1 MCDID
6 CELSHLRLL
15 KYDNISMYHSH
26 GHRGEAEVLGKV
38 ADDSYAFL
46 GEFFE
51 VCPEITVLVLDRDDW
66 EKWALKTPYGNPIV
80 PDNKIYYGV
89 EPPRSWIDA
98 LLRLIEKAPPSM
110 GEELTK
116 LSGSG
121 STQIED
127 VIESL
132 FTLNFFAAT
141 VAHEMAHPF
150 LGENLILPQ
159 PIEYKH
165 AHNLDAFWIGEFI
178 PQYAMYSFLQSRDR
192 LLCKKW
198 LTLMKAAYEGG
209 LGGVRYVGLRE
220 MGARYPELLEECV
233 ENIYWYQAQLF
244 VMSSDIYEDHGEG
257 FLKTVVEVLRLSEA
271 LLLGEMRRRIDIDT
285 WLRKWDQ
292 R

>member
-6 CELSHLRLL
+6 RELSHLSLL
-15 KYDNISMYHSH
+15 KYDYISVYHTH
-26 GHRGEAEVLGKV
+26 GFREEAKVLGEV
-38 ADDSYAFL
+38 ADDSCEFL
-46 GEFFE
+46 GDFFE
-51 VCPEITVLVLDRDDW
+51 VCPEIMVLVLDRDDW
-66 EKWALKTPYGNPIV
+66 EKQAPRTPYGNPFV
-80 PDNKIYYGV
+80 PDNKIHYGV

-110 GEELTK
+110 REELTK
-116 LSGSG
+116 LSDSE
-121 STQIED
+121 STQIEN
-127 VIESL
+127 VIKSL

-141 VAHEMAHPF
+141 VAHEIAHPF

-165 AHNLDAFWIGEFI
+165 ARNLDAFWIGEFI

-209 LGGVRYVGLRE
+209 LGGVRYTGLRE
-220 MGARYPELLEECV
+220 LGVRYTELLAECI
-233 ENIYWYQAQLF
+233 ENIYWYQAKLF
-244 VMSSDIYEDHGEG
+244 VMSSDIYEAHGEG

-271 LLLGEMRRRIDIDT
+271 LLLGEMRRRIDVDT